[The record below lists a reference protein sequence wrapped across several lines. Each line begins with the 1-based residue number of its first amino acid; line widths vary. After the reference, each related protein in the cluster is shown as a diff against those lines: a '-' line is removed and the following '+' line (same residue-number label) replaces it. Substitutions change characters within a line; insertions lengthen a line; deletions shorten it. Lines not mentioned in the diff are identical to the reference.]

1 MAHPQIVTTRQAERT
16 AAGTPALLERL
27 FDARAVT
34 VKAKPG
40 ETIAAEGDDVETI
53 YRVVSGTVRCCGYT
67 GSGQR
72 QIFRFC
78 GPGTLLGA
86 VDQDRWR
93 ATMEATDC
101 VILQAVPRTRLDEA
115 IARSPRLCR
124 TLFTLMIDEL
134 RHREAHLVT
143 LSHLPAHERLRVF
156 LSRFVL
162 ERRTR
167 GFVALPMT
175 RQDIADHLGLTIETV
190 SRSFGTLKRLGV
202 IEMRGAGK
210 VRVTDPTAGMAA

>member
-1 MAHPQIVTTRQAERT
+1 MAHPQIVTRQEPKQAVAR
-16 AAGTPALLERL
+16 ASAMLEGL
-27 FDARAVT
+27 FDLRAVT
-34 VKAKPG
+34 VKAEPG
-40 ETIAAEGDDVETI
+40 ETIAAEGEEVETI
-53 YRVVSGTVRCCGYT
+53 YRVISGTVRCCGYT
-67 GSGQR
+67 GGGQR

-78 GPGTLLGA
+78 GPGSFLGA

-93 ATMEATDC
+93 ATVEATDC
-101 VILQAVPRTRLDEA
+101 VILSAVPRCRLDEA

-124 TLFTLMIDEL
+124 ALFALMTDEL

-156 LSRFVL
+156 LTRFVA
-162 ERRTR
+162 ERRAP

-190 SRSFGTLKRLGV
+190 SRSFGTLKRHGV

-210 VRVTDPTAGMAA
+210 VRIADQTSRVPA